1 MYRNFKKLNMK
12 LNRNHK
18 FLLRAAA
25 YFAAIYIITVQ
36 MLIFALDYFVG

>member
-1 MYRNFKKLNMK
+1 MK
-12 LNRNHK
+12 LPKIKPIEINRNQK
-18 FLLRAAA
+18 FLLKAAA